1 MDGLVSESTSGVQR
15 LWELLRCAALWRA
28 QLPQFPHLEDRT
40 TVMNILFPYLWWLE
54 WALDL
59 LHPFKWPDYAFP
71 VEPRKPSGIRLPR
84 ALEGRV

>member
-1 MDGLVSESTSGVQR
+1 
-15 LWELLRCAALWRA
+15 
-28 QLPQFPHLEDRT
+28 
-40 TVMNILFPYLWWLE
+40 MNILFPYLWWLE